1 MRPGNEL
8 MAEVRR
14 VPTGL
19 QERSNG
25 ANLRHEGTRVSGFVK
40 AVAVW
45 PERRR
50 VAVEE
55 RAAPALESDTSV
67 RLRMLDVGVC
77 GTDTEICRF
86 DYGGTPPPGEDHLV
100 VGHEGLGRVVEAG
113 AAVSGLAAGDLVVP
127 MVRHPC
133 DRRECHACRS
143 GHQDFCETGA
153 YTERG
158 IVGAHGFLAD
168 EVAEEERYL
177 VRLAPELRGVGVLT
191 EPLTIAEK
199 AMRQFVE
206 VRRRLPWLAQADE
219 TELLEGRSGLVLGAG
234 PVGLLGCMLLRL
246 RGLAVTVYSRGGSD
260 DPRAALVR
268 QLGGT
273 YLSSSEV
280 PTSELASR
288 LGRIDLVYE
297 AAGASQ
303 LAFDVLPQL
312 GANGVFVFTGV
323 PGRKHRIEVPGD
335 AIMRNLV
342 LRNQAVFGTV
352 NAGRVDFESAARD
365 LLAIHERWPGTLDA
379 LITGRHPMS
388 QFCELAVE
396 GRGIKNVIAVGD
408 SA

>member
-1 MRPGNEL
+1 M
-8 MAEVRR
+8 
-14 VPTGL
+14 
-19 QERSNG
+19 
-25 ANLRHEGTRVSGFVK
+25 K

-55 RAAPALESDTSV
+55 RAAPASASATSV
-67 RLRMLDVGVC
+67 RVRMLDVGVC

-113 AAVSGLAAGDLVVP
+113 AGVSGLAPGDLVVP
-127 MVRHPC
+127 MVRRPC

-158 IVGAHGFLAD
+158 IKGAHGFLAE
-168 EVAEEERYL
+168 EVVEEERYL

-191 EPLTIAEK
+191 EPLTVAEK
-199 AMRQFVE
+199 AIRLRQFLE
-206 VRRRLPWLAQADE
+206 LRRRLPWLAEADE
-219 TELLEGRSGLVLGAG
+219 AELLEGQTGLVLGAG

-246 RGLAVTVYSRGGSD
+246 RGLTVTVYSRGGSD

-268 QLGGT
+268 QLGGA
-273 YLSSSEV
+273 YLSSTEV
-280 PTSELASR
+280 PAAELASR

-312 GANGVFVFTGV
+312 GTNGVFVFTGV

-342 LRNQAVFGTV
+342 LRNQAVVGTV
-352 NAGRVDFESAARD
+352 NAGRVDFESAGRD
-365 LLAIHERWPGTLDA
+365 LLAIRQQWPGTLGA

-388 QFCELAVE
+388 AFCELAVG
-396 GRGIKNVIAVGD
+396 GRGIKNVIALGE
-408 SA
+408 SP

>member
-1 MRPGNEL
+1 M
-8 MAEVRR
+8 
-14 VPTGL
+14 
-19 QERSNG
+19 
-25 ANLRHEGTRVSGFVK
+25 K

-45 PERRR
+45 PDRRR
-50 VAVEE
+50 VDVVECAV
-55 RAAPALESDTSV
+55 PALASDTSV

-113 AAVSGLAAGDLVVP
+113 PGVARLAPGDLVVP
-127 MVRHPC
+127 MVRRPC
-133 DRRECHACRS
+133 DRRECRACRS

-158 IVGAHGFLAD
+158 IVGAHGFLAE
-168 EVAEEERYL
+168 EVAEDERYL
-177 VRLAPELRGVGVLT
+177 VRLAPELRGVGILT

-199 AMRQFVE
+199 AIRQFLE
-206 VRRRLPWLAQADE
+206 VRRRLPWLAEADE
-219 TELLEGRSGLVLGAG
+219 AELLGGRSGLVLGAG

-246 RGLAVTVYSRGGSD
+246 RGLAVTVYSRGGAD
-260 DPRAALVR
+260 DPRAVLVR
-268 QLGGT
+268 RLGAT
-273 YLSSSEV
+273 YLSSAEV

-288 LGRIDLVYE
+288 AGSIDLVYE

-335 AIMRNLV
+335 TIMRNLV
-342 LRNQAVFGTV
+342 LRNQAVVGTV
-352 NAGRVDFESAARD
+352 NAGRIDFDSAARD
-365 LLAIHERWPGTLDA
+365 LLAIRERWPGALEA
-379 LITGRHPMS
+379 LITGRYPMS
-388 QFCELAVE
+388 QFCERAVD
-396 GRGIKNVIAVGD
+396 GRGIKDVIAVAE
-408 SA
+408 SE

>member
-1 MRPGNEL
+1 M
-8 MAEVRR
+8 
-14 VPTGL
+14 
-19 QERSNG
+19 
-25 ANLRHEGTRVSGFVK
+25 K

-55 RAAPALESDTSV
+55 RAPPALGSNTSV

-100 VGHEGLGRVVEAG
+100 VGHEGLGRVAEVGAG
-113 AAVSGLAAGDLVVP
+113 VSGLAPGDLVVP
-127 MVRHPC
+127 MVRRPC
-133 DRRECHACRS
+133 DRRACHACRS

-158 IVGAHGFLAD
+158 ITGAHGFLAD

-199 AMRQFVE
+199 AIRQFLE

-219 TELLEGRSGLVLGAG
+219 AELLEGRSGLVLGAG

-260 DPRAALVR
+260 DPRAALVG
-268 QLGGT
+268 QLGGR

-288 LGRIDLVYE
+288 LGGIDLVYE

-312 GANGVFVFTGV
+312 GVNGVFVFTGV

-342 LRNQAVFGTV
+342 LRNQAVVGTV
-352 NAGRVDFESAARD
+352 NAGRIDFESAARD
-365 LLAIHERWPGTLDA
+365 LLAIHERWPRTLEA
-379 LITGRHPMS
+379 LIAGRHPMS
-388 QFCELAVE
+388 QFCELAVD
-396 GRGIKNVIAVGD
+396 GRGIKNVIAVGN

>member
-1 MRPGNEL
+1 VLSGARDL
-8 MAEVRR
+8 AEVWS
-14 VPTGL
+14 VLTGL
-19 QERSNG
+19 QERPNG
-25 ANLRHEGTRVSGFVK
+25 ANFGHEDAGAAGPMK

-50 VAVEE
+50 VGVEE
-55 RAAPALESDTSV
+55 RAAPVLASPTSV

-100 VGHEGLGRVVEAG
+100 VGHEGLGRVAEVGAG
-113 AAVSGLAAGDLVVP
+113 GSGLGPGDLVVP
-127 MVRHPC
+127 MVRRPC
-133 DRRECHACRS
+133 DRPECRACRS

-158 IVGAHGFLAD
+158 IVGAHGFLAE
-168 EVAEEERYL
+168 EVVEDERYL
-177 VRLAPELRGVGVLT
+177 IRLAPQLRPVGVLT

-199 AMRQFVE
+199 AVRQFVE
-206 VRRRLPWLAQADE
+206 IRRRLPWLAEADE
-219 TELLEGRSGLVLGAG
+219 TALLRDRTSLVLGAG

-260 DPRAALVR
+260 DPRAALIR
-268 QLGGT
+268 GLGGT
-273 YLSSSEV
+273 YLSSTEV
-280 PTSELASR
+280 PASELAAR
-288 LGRIDLVYE
+288 LGGIDLVYE

-312 GANGVFVFTGV
+312 GANGVFIFTGV

-342 LRNQAVFGTV
+342 LRNQAVVGTV
-352 NAGRVDFESAARD
+352 TAGRIDFESAARD
-365 LLAIHERWPGTLDA
+365 LLAIRERWPGAPEA
-379 LITGRHPMS
+379 LITGRYPMS
-388 QFCELAVE
+388 RFCERATNGGL
-396 GRGIKNVIAVGD
+396 KDVIAAGE
-408 SA
+408 SE